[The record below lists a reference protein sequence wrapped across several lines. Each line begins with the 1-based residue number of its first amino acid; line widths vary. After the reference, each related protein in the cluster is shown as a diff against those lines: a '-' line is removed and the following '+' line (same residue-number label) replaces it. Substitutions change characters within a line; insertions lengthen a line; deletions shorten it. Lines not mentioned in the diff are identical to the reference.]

1 MNNNVERI
9 RDTLAGA
16 ILGAVIAVVIFLI
29 SLILSAINFAGS
41 AIKGDGTFEAMSGGK
56 FVALIIILMLI
67 GGAIGYALGYHSTK
81 PDVVRNNIV
90 KWLKKHNKA

>member
-1 MNNNVERI
+1 MDNKVERI

-16 ILGAVIAVVIFLI
+16 ILGAVIAVAIFLL

-41 AIKGDGTFEAMSGGK
+41 AIKGDGTFEAMHGGT

-67 GGAIGYALGYHSTK
+67 GGGIGYALGYYATK
-81 PDVVRNNIV
+81 DDVVRRSIA
-90 KWLKKHNKA
+90 KWLKKHNK